1 MRRRAARRRAMTLP
15 ALDSALLTGPVRRA
29 LRSESAQI
37 GTWRCRPISYAHTDA
52 VTSGLFRVSGIAQD
66 GSAAVSWSL
75 VLKIVRAQ
83 DGNDD
88 PALAHYWK
96 REVLAYQ
103 SGLLDDLPGGLVAP
117 RCAGIMERLAGEAW
131 LWLEDV
137 TDTSPSR
144 WPPAYYG
151 TVGCR
156 LGRFNGEY
164 LAARPLPADPGLRT
178 AWLRAYL
185 ARNASAI
192 ARLADDTEHPLL
204 RRVYPAPIREGIVR
218 LWTERDTFLAALDRL
233 PQTFCHR
240 DAWRGNLFMRTVNG
254 LDELVAIDWAFTG
267 CGALGEELAPL
278 VLASAFFE
286 DELAGVRELD
296 EDAFVGYMEGLRIA
310 GWEGEEWM
318 VRLGYAAA
326 SGLRYG
332 PGVTSVI
339 RDLVNGVVQDGMPA
353 DEGLCDRLAG
363 LLRLALDRADEARN
377 LIAGHDWC

>member
-1 MRRRAARRRAMTLP
+1 MTLP

-151 TVGCR
+151 TVGRR

-218 LWTERDTFLAALDRL
+218 LWTERDTFLAALRQRIPSMVLNGHPTERL
-233 PQTFCHR
+233 PNNI
-240 DAWRGNLFMRTVNG
+240 NLSFPG
-254 LDELVAIDWAFTG
+254 LDAET
-267 CGALGEELAPL
+267 
-278 VLASAFFE
+278 
-286 DELAGVRELD
+286 
-296 EDAFVGYMEGLRIA
+296 
-310 GWEGEEWM
+310 
-318 VRLGYAAA
+318 
-326 SGLRYG
+326 
-332 PGVTSVI
+332 
-339 RDLVNGVVQDGMPA
+339 
-353 DEGLCDRLAG
+353 
-363 LLRLALDRADEARN
+363 LLLTLDRAGISASSGSACTSGSIEPSHILTAMGLPDDRVNSAIRLTLGRDTTRAEVDRAVDILAAIVMRQTPSQSPKT
-377 LIAGHDWC
+377 AG